1 MLDLNL
7 INNYSFIALRLY
19 DLPALLICLLLIIIL
34 GYKFKVPTN
43 YQLLLVL
50 HCFLPFVLNDVLFSV
65 HYMGDQLRYWQ
76 GVNAIRN
83 GELGFVEALFS
94 GQNVLQASAF
104 LAAIPFPA
112 PFSYISLGFY
122 NTALYIILF
131 FILYFKNIFTKFTVW
146 FYLLFPSAA
155 LYTALSLRETL
166 IFFFMI
172 LTIVFARES
181 KIFRSILCIIPI
193 YVIKFQNFFIL
204 GPIVLMYF
212 IFSVAQKGMG
222 LTKALIISIISL
234 TGLILSA
241 PIAIPLVNKYRAA
254 MYVEDGGDI
263 ADITLISGIGDF
275 VIQGLTSGLY
285 FLSKPFI
292 WEARGL
298 LPFIQSFENLF
309 VLSILFLIT
318 RNAWIKSP
326 DKLAFWLLFMIL
338 SMSVYGLVVFNYGT
352 AVRYRYPFVMIYVL
366 FVCADCNIQQ
376 LLPNRRF
383 LFK

>member
-254 MYVEDGGDI
+254 MYLEDGGDI
-263 ADITLISGIGDF
+263 ADVTLIAGIGDF
-275 VIQGLTSGLY
+275 VIQGITSGLY

-309 VLSILFLIT
+309 ILSILFLIT
-318 RNAWIKSP
+318 RNAWRKSP